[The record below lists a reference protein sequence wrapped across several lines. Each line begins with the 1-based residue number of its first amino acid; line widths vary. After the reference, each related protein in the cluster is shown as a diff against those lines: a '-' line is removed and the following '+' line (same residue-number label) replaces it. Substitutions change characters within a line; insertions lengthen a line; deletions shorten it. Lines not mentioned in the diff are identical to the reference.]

1 MLRSGSAPISS
12 PMNARTPS
20 GASTSTWPRTFSRPP
35 SAHSATARIEIACV
49 DRLEVAARDGLRL
62 ARREMRLRV
71 AAACCMFAATSCTL
85 VLASLAAL
93 PIGHAASFTP
103 LNRP

>member
-1 MLRSGSAPISS
+1 MLRSGTAPISS

-35 SAHSATARIEIACV
+35 SAHSETACSSVARV
-49 DRLEVAARDGLRL
+49 DRLEVAPRDRLGLVPRDAFARRRRLLHVRGDLLHLRARL
-62 ARREMRLRV
+62 A
-71 AAACCMFAATSCTL
+71 C
-85 VLASLAAL
+85 AL

-103 LNRP
+103 LNES